1 MWWDALHCQCLKKW
15 FFFCPLSPT
24 FSLSLQ
30 RSLTES
36 TTKATTHLKSA
47 TTNPPFDLLHPIQ
60 VKQPKKKSTSNIA
73 TPNPSPKINLKLSES
88 QQIKGVHGS
97 SWVELRGF
105 FNITHH
111 GGSEKF
117 NPTQMSWVGS
127 GWTHGLDNFFLLL
140 LLLNWPKIYI
150 SYLPPELINKLIF
163 QLSCKQNMFKY
174 PTELINKI

>member
-1 MWWDALHCQCLKKW
+1 MI
-15 FFFCPLSPT
+15 FFLPSLSNL
-24 FSLSLQ
+24 FSLTPTLSH
-30 RSLTES
+30 RIHH
-36 TTKATTHLKSA
+36 KGN
-47 TTNPPFDLLHPIQ
+47 NPPQICHH
-60 VKQPKKKSTSNIA
+60 QPTIWSAPPNSSQTTKKKSTSNIA
-73 TPNPSPKINLKLSES
+73 TPNPSPKINLKLLES